1 MDDARKNGHGAATQP
16 FTIRVISLID
26 SPRRAEFTQTA
37 KTTLEW
43 EFFDAH
49 TSNTTGLTYT
59 PRKAE
64 LHFGR
69 AMTPGEIGC
78 YSSHYALWAFCA
90 SSGKPIIIFEDD
102 VEPDWSFME
111 ALAQNYEQYAGIDF
125 LRFYSLFAAR
135 RVTVDS
141 ILDRKVVELLGDPRG
156 MQGYLMTP
164 AHGQRLVDGIH
175 HMARPVDDEVDRVWH
190 YGAPNLVVDPPPLSL
205 HEWPSEIGDRDSQFK
220 RKEPPR
226 LVLKTVERL
235 RKEFY
240 MAVRRIKLRAF

>member
-1 MDDARKNGHGAATQP
+1 MNARTNDQDAASQP
-16 FTIRVISLID
+16 FVIRVISLTQ
-26 SPRRAEFTQTA
+26 SPRRAVFAEKA
-37 KTTLEW
+37 KTTLKW

-49 TSNTTGLTYT
+49 TSNTTGLIYT

-78 YSSHYALWAFCA
+78 YASHYALWALCA
-90 SSGKPIIIFEDD
+90 STGKPIIIFEDD

-111 ALAQNYEQYAGIDF
+111 ALAQNYSQYAGIDF
-125 LRFYSLFAAR
+125 LRFWSLFDAK

-141 ILDRKVVELLGDPRG
+141 ILGRKVVELLGDPRG

-164 AHGQRLVDGIH
+164 AHAKRLLDGIH
-175 HMARPVDDEVDRVWH
+175 HMARPVDDEVDRVWLH
-190 YGAPNLVVDPPPLSL
+190 GAPNLVVDPPPLTVF
-205 HEWPSEIGDRDSQFK
+205 EWPSEIGDRDSQFK
-220 RKEPPR
+220 RKELPR
-226 LVLKTVERL
+226 LALKIVERL

-240 MAVRRIKLRAF
+240 IARRRIQLRAL